1 MLALQTS
8 DSAITQLGFSSVF
21 GMHDTRCPM
30 CVWFAPWAISATTT
44 KITLR

>member
-21 GMHDTRCPM
+21 GMHDTIDALC
-30 CVWFAPWAISATTT
+30 ASD
-44 KITLR
+44 LLLEQ